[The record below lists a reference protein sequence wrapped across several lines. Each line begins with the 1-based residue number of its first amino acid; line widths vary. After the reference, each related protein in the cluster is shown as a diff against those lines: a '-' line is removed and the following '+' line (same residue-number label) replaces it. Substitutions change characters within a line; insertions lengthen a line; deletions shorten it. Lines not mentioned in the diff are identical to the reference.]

1 MPIRLTGRPPGA
13 RIVFGV
19 LFIAAMLVSALIITF
34 IILVREEQYAFGR
47 SPTQGGPAGSGGYYW
62 RKPGL
67 SAVELS
73 LHTLAIP
80 L

>member
-47 SPTQGGPAGSGGYYW
+47 SPTQGVQQDPVDTTGESQVFPPSN
-62 RKPGL
+62 
-67 SAVELS
+67 
-73 LHTLAIP
+73 
-80 L
+80 